1 MNIATATSK
10 TCWCGNT
17 HLLPFNP
24 SYARCDACG
33 TLVSLEAPPP
43 GDLLVKD
50 DETDFYGKQYWLQ
63 HQTDNLGFGDIQSR
77 VRRDLAERNLHWLQ
91 TLLKYCPPPAR
102 TLELGCAHGSFV
114 ALMQQSGYSTS
125 GIEMSPW
132 VVDFAKKTFGIRVA
146 LGPVEEAGLPDGEL
160 DAIVLMDVLE
170 HLPDPLGT
178 MKHCLRL
185 LKPGGFLLIQ
195 TPQFREDVSYEK
207 LVSDND
213 RFLEML
219 IPNEHIYLFSTRSA
233 ASLFERLGAPFIRFE
248 AAIFAHYDMFFAVSR
263 SPLPTTDEAAVESA
277 LLRTPGGRMTLA
289 MLDLRGRECALAAQ
303 LGASEQDRSDRAGQI
318 ERLNLLLR
326 ESDVDRAARAEQIK
340 TLTAL
345 LVEAE
350 QDRAARGE
358 QITTLTRTLLEAE
371 QDRSARGEQ
380 IQTLT
385 ALIRAAEQA
394 RQDLGK

>member
-17 HLLPFNP
+17 HLLLFNS

-33 TLVSLEAPPP
+33 TLVSLESPPP
-43 GDLLVKD
+43 EALLVKD

-114 ALMQQSGYSTS
+114 ALMQQAGYSTS

-132 VVDFAKKTFGIRVA
+132 VVDFAEKTFGIRVA

-185 LKPGGFLLIQ
+185 LKPGGFLLVQ
-195 TPQFREDVSYEK
+195 TPQFREEVSYEK

-233 ASLFERLGAPFIRFE
+233 TSLFERLGAPFIRFE

-263 SPLPTTDEAAVESA
+263 SPLPTADEAAVESA

-289 MLDLRGRECALAAQ
+289 MLDLRERERALAAQ
-303 LGASEQDRSDRAGQI
+303 LGASEQDRSNRADQI

-326 ESDVDRAARAEQIK
+326 ESDVDRAARGEQIK

-345 LVEAE
+345 LLEAE
-350 QDRAARGE
+350 QDRASRGE
-358 QITTLTRTLLEAE
+358 QITTLTRMLSEAE

-394 RQDLGK
+394 RQDQGK